1 VATRKNPGT
10 KGDAYESVRVG
21 EKQWT
26 RSFLKLKFHQL
37 NRIAIGPDRPRKEWL
52 TEFLKQCESTA
63 EKLALERALAN
74 QLPQAL
80 KQR

>member
-1 VATRKNPGT
+1 MPTKAFASEKNSGL
-10 KGDAYESVRVG
+10 EV
-21 EKQWT
+21 
-26 RSFLKLKFHQL
+26 FLKLKFPQL
-37 NRIAIGPDRPRKEWL
+37 NRIAIGPDRPREEWL
-52 TEFLKQCESTA
+52 TESLQQCESTA